1 METPDGT
8 SVEYIFTAS
17 RLYNFCQEPLGREAR
32 RPDDKHM
39 NPRLIA
45 VAGTWK
51 GSVIE
56 LTEDEM
62 SVGRDSSNLVSLPD
76 KSISR
81 QHCVIRRS
89 GAKYEIVDLES
100 HNGTLVNRL
109 PVKEQVINHG
119 DRIQIGSTFFLF
131 LLEDESPYE
140 ENIQFDGETPGEMTT
155 VQLRLDDALFVGG
168 TELAALLKISTTI
181 SSIRSLKALERQLLE
196 SIFEILPAER
206 GAILLTDSTLD
217 APHSVFSLSNR
228 PAHDYAIS
236 VSRMVAQRVM
246 QEGVAVVGNDIPN
259 SDTLGRAE
267 SLLAARVCSLLCV
280 PLRLF
285 DRVVGLIY
293 LDTSQPGV
301 TFNEGHLQVL
311 TAIAGFASGALDNAR
326 RLEWLESENQR
337 LNSELLV
344 ECNMVGESAPM
355 KELYRRIVKLA
366 PTSATVL
373 LRGAS
378 GTGKELAARA
388 LHRNSLRARHPF
400 IAVNCAVFTE
410 SLLESELMG
419 HEKGSFTGAIT
430 QKKGK
435 FELADGGTIFLDE
448 VGEMS
453 PTIQAKLLRVLQERE
468 FERLGGTR
476 PIKVDIRV
484 IAATNRNLEEAI
496 ARGSFRQDLY
506 YRLNVVSLELPPL
519 GSRAGDIPLLANYFA
534 AKYSEK
540 CKRYVTG
547 ISTRARECLVNYD
560 WPGNVRELENA
571 IEHAVVLGSTEYIEP
586 EDLPEVILEKSS
598 GTRQASMEYYQRVKE
613 AKRRII
619 LDAIE
624 RAGGDFGVAAESLGV
639 HLNNLYRL
647 IRNLDLKPALLNR
660 AE

>member
-1 METPDGT
+1 
-8 SVEYIFTAS
+8 
-17 RLYNFCQEPLGREAR
+17 
-32 RPDDKHM
+32 M

-51 GSVIE
+51 GRVIE
-56 LTEDEM
+56 LTGDEM
-62 SVGRDSSNLVSLPD
+62 SVGRDASNLASLPD
-76 KSISR
+76 RSISR
-81 QHCVIRRS
+81 QHCIIQRS
-89 GAKYEIVDLES
+89 GAKYKIVDLES
-100 HNGTLVNRL
+100 HNGTFVNRL
-109 PVKEQVINHG
+109 PVKEQVIKHG

-131 LLEDESPYE
+131 LEEEESPSH
-140 ENIQFDGETPGEMTT
+140 ENVQFDGETPGEMTT
-155 VQLRLDDALFVGG
+155 VQFRVDDALYSLESQLG
-168 TELAALLKISTTI
+168 ALLKISTTI
-181 SSIRSLKALERQLLE
+181 SSIRSLKALEQQLLE

-217 APHSVFSLSNR
+217 APHSIFSLSNQ
-228 PAHDYAIS
+228 PAAHDNAIN
-236 VSRMVAQRVM
+236 VSRLVAQRAL

-259 SDTLGRAE
+259 SETLSRTD
-267 SLLAARVCSLLCV
+267 SLMASKICSLLCV

-285 DRVVGLIY
+285 DRIIGLIY
-293 LDTSQPGV
+293 LDTCQFGV
-301 TFNEGHLQVL
+301 TFNEEHLQVL
-311 TAIAGFASGALDNAR
+311 TAIAGFASGALDSAR
-326 RLEWLESENQR
+326 RLEWLENENQR
-337 LNSELLV
+337 LNSELV
-344 ECNMVGESAPM
+344 IECNMVGESAPM
-355 KELYRRIVKLA
+355 KEVYRRIVKIA

-388 LHRNSLRARHPF
+388 IHRNSLRAHNPF

-419 HEKGSFTGAIT
+419 HEKGAFTGAIA

-435 FELADGGTIFLDE
+435 LELADGGTIFLDE

-484 IAATNRNLEEAI
+484 IAATNRNLEEAV
-496 ARGSFRQDLY
+496 AQGNFRQDLY
-506 YRLNVVSLELPPL
+506 YRLNVVSLELPSL
-519 GSRAGDIPLLANYFA
+519 SSRAGDIQLLANYFT

-540 CKRYVTG
+540 CKRYVMG
-547 ISTRARECLVNYD
+547 ISTRARDCLINYD

-586 EDLPEVILEKSS
+586 EDLPEVILEKTS
-598 GTRQASMEYYQRVKE
+598 GTKQVSMEYYKSVKE

-619 LDAIE
+619 LEAVE
-624 RAGGDFGVAAESLGV
+624 GAGGDFSKAAELLGV

-647 IRNLDLKPALLNR
+647 IRNLDLKPMLNR
-660 AE
+660 TE